1 MSDALRA
8 RRSRPAR
15 QAGHRLTTAHV
26 QAAYPFV
33 AADGL
38 GSRGTYIG
46 SDVHGAAFA
55 FCPFELYGKA
65 ITSPNMAVFGQ
76 LGTAKSSLVK
86 TLALRGVPFG
96 HRAWVTDPKGEYD
109 RACELVG
116 TVPIALHPGGSVRL
130 NPITPLAGERAQ
142 IGLLSAVTAA
152 MLDRPLQPVEH
163 AALREALARVIEQA
177 GLLSEPTIPH
187 VVAAMLDPDT
197 RAAERMALTRKRLI
211 DESRDAALALRGLC
225 EGELAGMFDAPTT
238 PSLDLDGA
246 LVVFDLSRVRS
257 SRALGILMA
266 CTNAFQW
273 AVIARMHTRAEA
285 EGRRA
290 PKIKRIN
297 DEGWR
302 TLAVPGVDEQEQ
314 EHAKLAR
321 QHGVQNV
328 YVFHRPSDMGAVGD
342 AGSRRTRIVE
352 GLLADVETRVI
363 HRLSEGEVDRSRD
376 LLALND
382 TEASIVPTLARGQA
396 LWKVG
401 QRSFLVTHRISRLER
416 WAVDTDARM
425 A

>member
-1 MSDALRA
+1 MNGALAA
-8 RRSRPAR
+8 RRVRPSRRP
-15 QAGHRLTTAHV
+15 GHRLTTAHA

-38 GSRGTYIG
+38 GSRGTYVG
-46 SDVHGAAFA
+46 SDVHGSAFA
-55 FCPFELYGKA
+55 YCPFELYGHA

-86 TLALRGVPFG
+86 TLALRGVAFG
-96 HRAWVTDPKGEYD
+96 HRSWVTDPKGEYE
-109 RACELVG
+109 RSCEAVG
-116 TVPIALHPGGSVRL
+116 TTPITLHPGGTIRL
-130 NPITPLAGERAQ
+130 NPITPIAGKRAQ

-152 MLDRPLQPVEH
+152 MLDRPMLPVEE
-163 AALREALARVIEQA
+163 AALREALTRATELA
-177 GLLSEPTIPH
+177 GPCSEPTIPL
-187 VVAAMLDPDT
+187 VVSAMLTPDAS
-197 RAAERMALTRKRLI
+197 AAERMALDQDRLV
-211 DESRDAALALRGLC
+211 DESRDAALALRALC
-225 EGELAGMFDAPTT
+225 EGELAGMFDASTS

-246 LVVFDLSRVRS
+246 MVVFDLSRVRN

-273 AVIARMHTRAEA
+273 AVITRMHATAEA
-285 EGRRA
+285 AGRHA

-314 EHAKLAR
+314 EQAKLAR
-321 QHGVQNV
+321 QHGVQNI

-363 HRLSEGEVDRSRD
+363 YRLSQGEVEHSRD

-382 TEASIVPTLARGQA
+382 TEASMIPGLARGQA

-425 A
+425 T

>member
-1 MSDALRA
+1 MSDALAA
-8 RRSRPAR
+8 RRTRPSRRP
-15 QAGHRLTTAHV
+15 GHRLTTAHV

-38 GSRGTYIG
+38 GARGTYIG
-46 SDVHGAAFA
+46 SDVHGSAFA
-55 FCPFELYGKA
+55 YCPFELYGRA

-86 TLALRGVPFG
+86 TLALRGVAFG
-96 HRAWVTDPKGEYD
+96 HRSWVTDPKGEYE

-116 TVPIALHPGGSVRL
+116 TTPVALYPGGTVRL
-130 NPITPLAGERAQ
+130 NPITPTAGERAQ
-142 IGLLSAVTAA
+142 LGLLTAVTAA
-152 MLDRPLQPVEH
+152 MLDRPLRPVEES
-163 AALREALARVIEQA
+163 ALREAMDRATEDA
-177 GLLSEPTIPH
+177 GLLSEPTIPQ
-187 VVAAMLDPDT
+187 VVAAMLSPTDH
-197 RAAERMALTRKRLI
+197 AAERMALERDRLV
-211 DESRDAALALRGLC
+211 DESRDAALALRALC
-225 EGELAGMFDAPTT
+225 EGELAGMFDAPTS
-238 PSLDLDGA
+238 PSLDLTGP
-246 LVVFDLSRVRS
+246 LVVFDLSRVRN

-266 CTNAFQW
+266 CANAFQW
-273 AVIARMHTRAEA
+273 AVITREQARAEA
-285 EGRRA
+285 RGERTA
-290 PKIKRIN
+290 KIKRIN

-314 EHAKLAR
+314 EQAKLAR
-321 QHGVQNV
+321 QYGVQNV

-352 GLLADVETRVI
+352 GLLADVETRVVY
-363 HRLSEGEVDRSRD
+363 RLSEGEVDKSRD

-416 WAVDTDARM
+416 WAVDTDGRM
-425 A
+425 S